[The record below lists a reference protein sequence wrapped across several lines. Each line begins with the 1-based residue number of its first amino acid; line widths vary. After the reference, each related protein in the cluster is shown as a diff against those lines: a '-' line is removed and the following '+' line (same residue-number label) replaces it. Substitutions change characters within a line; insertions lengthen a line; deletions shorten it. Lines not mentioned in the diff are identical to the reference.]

1 MNYRVLFII
10 SFLILAM
17 GLSGLFFMFPD
28 ENQSAPAQNQ
38 TAGEQPAAKRQ
49 TAVLLAQTTRSV
61 PQGALLQAG
70 DYAFNELSVDSDDP
84 RLKFDLKPLFENTDN
99 YSLQGY
105 LVKQPLQ
112 AGSFLSANLLLSPQ
126 HPDYLFSSL
135 DPKREVPYRIYIK
148 YADRYIFDSLKNG
161 VVVSISSQQAMN
173 DEKRTERNTLIRL
186 IDNAVVL
193 QTKIYTQDEQL
204 LDKDRNIFGY
214 VTVKLDAEQMKKL
227 YSLPKDANL
236 IVLPNNEPPQGATN
250 HRGIYVRKLRGQ

>member
-28 ENQSAPAQNQ
+28 ENRSAPAQNQ
-38 TAGEQPAAKRQ
+38 TAGEQPVAKRQ

-61 PQGALLQAG
+61 AQGALLQAG

-135 DPKREVPYRIYIK
+135 DPKREVPYRIYIRHGE
-148 YADRYIFDSLKNG
+148 RYIFDSLKTG
-161 VVVSISSQQAMN
+161 AVVSISSQQAMRGVN
-173 DEKRTERNTLIRL
+173 GTLIRL

-193 QTKIYTQDEQL
+193 QTKIYTQEEQL

-214 VTVKLDAEQMKKL
+214 VTVKLDVEQMKKF
-227 YSLPKDANL
+227 YSLPKDAHL

>member
-28 ENQSAPAQNQ
+28 ENQTAPAQHQ

-84 RLKFDLKPLFENTDN
+84 RLTFDLKPLFENTDN

-135 DPKREVPYRIYIK
+135 DPKREVPYRIYIRHGE
-148 YADRYIFDSLKNG
+148 RYIFDSLKTG
-161 VVVSISSQQAMN
+161 AVVSISSQQAMRGVN
-173 DEKRTERNTLIRL
+173 GTLIRL

-193 QTKIYTQDEQL
+193 QTKIYTQEEQL

-214 VTVKLDAEQMKKL
+214 VTVKLDVEQMKKF
-227 YSLPKDANL
+227 YSLPKDAHL

>member
-17 GLSGLFFMFPD
+17 GLSGLFFIFPD
-28 ENQSAPAQNQ
+28 ENRNASAQNQ

-49 TAVLLAQTTRSV
+49 TAVLLAQTTRSI

-112 AGSFLSANLLLSPQ
+112 AGSFLSATLLLSPQ
-126 HPDYLFSSL
+126 HPDYLFASL
-135 DPKREVPYRIYIK
+135 DPKREVPYRIYIRHGE
-148 YADRYIFDSLKNG
+148 RYIFDSLKTG
-161 VVVSISSQQAMN
+161 AVVSISSQQAMRGVN
-173 DEKRTERNTLIRL
+173 GTLIRL

-193 QTKIYTQDEQL
+193 QTKIYTQEEQL

-214 VTVKLDAEQMKKL
+214 VTVKLDVEQMKKF
-227 YSLPKDANL
+227 YSLPKDAHL

>member
-10 SFLILAM
+10 SFFILTI
-17 GLSGLFFMFPD
+17 GLGGLFFMFPD
-28 ENQSAPAQNQ
+28 ENRSAPAQHQ

-135 DPKREVPYRIYIK
+135 DPKREVPYRIYI
-148 YADRYIFDSLKNG
+148 RHGELYIFDSLKTG
-161 VVVSISSQQAMN
+161 AVVSISSQQAMRGVN
-173 DEKRTERNTLIRL
+173 GTLIRL

-214 VTVKLDAEQMKKL
+214 VTVKLDVEQMKKF
-227 YSLPKDANL
+227 YSLPKDAHL

>member
-28 ENQSAPAQNQ
+28 ENQTAPAQHQ

-135 DPKREVPYRIYIK
+135 DPKREVPYRIYIRHGE
-148 YADRYIFDSLKNG
+148 RYIFDSLKTG
-161 VVVSISSQQAMN
+161 AVVSISSQQAMRGVN
-173 DEKRTERNTLIRL
+173 GTLIRL

-193 QTKIYTQDEQL
+193 QTKIYTQEEQL

-214 VTVKLDAEQMKKL
+214 VTVKLDVEQMKKF
-227 YSLPKDANL
+227 YSLPKDAHL

>member
-28 ENQSAPAQNQ
+28 ENQTAPAQNQ
-38 TAGEQPAAKRQ
+38 NAGEQPAAKRQ

-61 PQGALLQAG
+61 AQGALLQAG

-135 DPKREVPYRIYIK
+135 DPKREVPYRIYIRHGE
-148 YADRYIFDSLKNG
+148 RYIFDSLKTG
-161 VVVSISSQQAMN
+161 AIVSISSQQAMRGVN
-173 DEKRTERNTLIRL
+173 GTLIRL

-193 QTKIYTQDEQL
+193 QTKIYTQEEQL

-214 VTVKLDAEQMKKL
+214 VTVKLDVEQMKKF
-227 YSLPKDANL
+227 YSLPKDAHL

>member
-28 ENQSAPAQNQ
+28 ENQNTPAQNQ

-61 PQGALLQAG
+61 PQGTLLQAG

-135 DPKREVPYRIYIK
+135 DPKREVPYRIYIRHGE
-148 YADRYIFDSLKNG
+148 RYIFDSLKTG
-161 VVVSISSQQAMN
+161 AIVSISSQQAMRGVN
-173 DEKRTERNTLIRL
+173 GTLIRL

-193 QTKIYTQDEQL
+193 QTKIYTQEEQL

-214 VTVKLDAEQMKKL
+214 VTVKLDVEQMKKF
-227 YSLPKDANL
+227 YSLPKDAHL

>member
-28 ENQSAPAQNQ
+28 ENQTAPAQNQ

-61 PQGALLQAG
+61 AQGALLQAG

-135 DPKREVPYRIYIK
+135 DPKREVPYRIYIRHGE
-148 YADRYIFDSLKNG
+148 RYIFDSLKTG
-161 VVVSISSQQAMN
+161 AVVSISSQQAMRGVN
-173 DEKRTERNTLIRL
+173 GTLIRL

-193 QTKIYTQDEQL
+193 QTKIYTQEEQL

-214 VTVKLDAEQMKKL
+214 VTVKLDVEQMKKF
-227 YSLPKDANL
+227 YSLPKDAHL
-236 IVLPNNEPPQGATN
+236 IVLPNNELPQGATN

>member
-28 ENQSAPAQNQ
+28 ENQTAPAQNQ

-135 DPKREVPYRIYIK
+135 DPKREVPYRIYIRHGE
-148 YADRYIFDSLKNG
+148 RYIFDSLKTG
-161 VVVSISSQQAMN
+161 AVVSISSQQAMRGVN
-173 DEKRTERNTLIRL
+173 GTLIRL

-214 VTVKLDAEQMKKL
+214 VTVKLDVEQMKKL
-227 YSLPKDANL
+227 YSLPKDAHL
-236 IVLPNNEPPQGATN
+236 IVLPNNELPQGATN